1 VSELQNQ
8 QEGVIKS
15 YDDNGNGSWNVTCH
29 QTYASTK
36 IPISNNS
43 LNLAGTI
50 SVGTDIYGGDIG
62 SKHNDESFN
71 QMTVNKAKKSAGNA
85 LDTAIYSKDHHRR
98 SSSGILSS
106 TSATTANRPTW
117 NKQKASTNLLNL
129 TMAADDG
136 QNANGKTSSAVSAQ
150 KKDAKNLLF
159 TKSSTIEK
167 EQVIVI
173 LLNLEFFLLL
183 VLQITIP

>member
-43 LNLAGTI
+43 LNIAGTI

-106 TSATTANRPTW
+106 TSATTANRPKW
-117 NKQKASTNLLNL
+117 NKQKASTNLL
-129 TMAADDG
+129 TMVADDG

-183 VLQITIP
+183 VLRITIP